1 MKLSYKV
8 LLFCGAILVYGCKND
23 ASKKTEEKKEVIVK
37 KSDETIKSE
46 LDMLQDS
53 TETRWNVM
61 MTSDDE
67 KIEDVKRLLDEISKS
82 SVYDKET
89 QRKLLAAN
97 ERLKAMRYDRM
108 TMTDP
113 EITAYD
119 NATDSLLKALYD
131 FTGNTPKATENQDVK
146 NLVTEIQ
153 DADGSVGL
161 MRSHYDIQA
170 KRFNEIIRNYQPQL
184 QKMGKPYQ
192 NLKPLP
198 LFEVQQ

>member
-1 MKLSYKV
+1 MKLRYKV
-8 LLFCGAILVYGCKND
+8 LLFCSAVLVYGCKTD
-23 ASKKTEEKKEVIVK
+23 STKKTEETKEVIVK

-46 LDMLQDS
+46 LDMLTDS
-53 TETRWNVM
+53 TETKWNVM
-61 MTSDDE
+61 MASDDE
-67 KIEDVKRLLDEISKS
+67 KIQDIKRLLDEISKS

-89 QRKLLAAN
+89 RQKLLAAN
-97 ERLKAMRYDRM
+97 ERLKKLRYERL

-119 NATDSLLKALYD
+119 NATDSLVKALYD
-131 FTGNTPKATENQDVK
+131 FTGNTPRATENEEVK
-146 NLVTEIQ
+146 NLVTQIQ

-161 MRSHYDIQA
+161 LRSHYDIQA
-170 KRFNEIIRNYQPQL
+170 KRFNDIIRNYQPQL

-198 LFEVQQ
+198 LFEVQE